1 MKFKNLVIESF
12 AYAISD
18 QEMTSEM
25 IESSLSPLYKKL
37 KLPEGRLELMTG
49 IKSRRVWAAGTKPSD
64 LSTLAAEKLFL
75 KSKIPKADVD
85 LLIHASVCR
94 DFLEPATASVVHANL
109 GLSKVTSSVARIS
122 LCDISSGL
130 DKAAD
135 YAGLRGSGRAKPPS
149 GVHRLRPCLDQTQ
162 AIVSPAR

>member
-1 MKFKNLVIESF
+1 M
-12 AYAISD
+12 
-18 QEMTSEM
+18 
-25 IESSLSPLYKKL
+25 
-37 KLPEGRLELMTG
+37 
-49 IKSRRVWAAGTKPSD
+49 AGTAGVEV
-64 LSTLAAEKLFL
+64 AAEASALRLGVRALGPRVLAGEFVIHPGL
-75 KSKIPKADVD
+75 LVDGFQPFGTVGYVGDVD
-85 LLIHASVCR
+85 RLGVAADEINSGLDEHGGGDTAAAAIV
-94 DFLEPATASVVHANL
+94 PAAATL